1 MQQKQLKAKKGKLTE
16 ARVRVWDGFAWVLVK
31 EKLALV
37 TVLPRGVVL
46 AVLTDPAADPTA
58 GLVHVHV
65 KVASARMAIAV
76 TACKQK
82 QTGDI

>member
-1 MQQKQLKAKKGKLTE
+1 M
-16 ARVRVWDGFAWVLVK
+16 WVLVK

-46 AVLTDPAADPTA
+46 AVLTDPTADPTA

-76 TACKQK
+76 TACKRK